1 MCFLLIVLFL
11 IVCSLAV
18 KEVVILMVGL
28 SGCSYNCFLLGRSG
42 GLLGLETLEGTA
54 LCVLYPVL
62 PHWFPFADLG
72 NDMEFFL
79 KKCDCW

>member
-1 MCFLLIVLFL
+1 MDAQVLL
-11 IVCSLAV
+11 LA
-18 KEVVILMVGL
+18 EEEW
-28 SGCSYNCFLLGRSG
+28 

>member
-1 MCFLLIVLFL
+1 MLRS
-11 IVCSLAV
+11 CS
-18 KEVVILMVGL
+18 
-28 SGCSYNCFLLGRSG
+28 LLGRSG

-72 NDMEFFL
+72 NNMEFFL